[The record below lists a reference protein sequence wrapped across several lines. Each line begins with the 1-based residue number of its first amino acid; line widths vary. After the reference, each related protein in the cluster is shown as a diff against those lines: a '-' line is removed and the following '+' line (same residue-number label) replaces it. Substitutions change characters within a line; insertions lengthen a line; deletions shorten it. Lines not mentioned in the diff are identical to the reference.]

1 MNIAN
6 KLTILRIILIPFFI
20 ICFYI
25 ETLNQEL
32 ILFGLTTT
40 YANILGLIIFSIA
53 AITDWFDGYLARKL
67 NLISDFGKFMDPLAD
82 KMLTT
87 AAFLVFINQGLLSS
101 WIVFIILT
109 REFIVS
115 GLRMSAAAKG
125 VVIAAAASGKFK
137 TVLQFIL
144 VIILLL
150 HPVLT
155 VTNVILIYAM
165 TVATVFS
172 GVEYVMKNLNVFNE
186 KNTG

>member
-6 KLTILRIILIPFFI
+6 KLTILRIVLIPFFI
-20 ICFYI
+20 LCFYMAP
-25 ETLNQEL
+25 LNQPVTLVGFE
-32 ILFGLTTT
+32 TT
-40 YANILGLIIFSIA
+40 YANALGLLIFSFA
-53 AITDWFDGYLARKL
+53 AATDWLDGYLARKL

-87 AAFLVFINQGLLSS
+87 AAFLIFINQGLLAS

-115 GLRMSAAAKG
+115 GLRMTAAAKG
-125 VVIAAAASGKFK
+125 TVIAAAWSGKFK

-144 VIILLL
+144 VIALLI

-155 VTNVILIYAM
+155 FFNLILIYAM
-165 TVATVFS
+165 TVATVVS
-172 GVEYVMKNLNVFNE
+172 GTEYVVKNMTVF
-186 KNTG
+186 K